1 MDTIEVTI
9 TLSIPVQDKWQ
20 FVAGDALREVIDTI
34 YMHPNAMH
42 AVCNDQGERYKA
54 YFEVKGN

>member
-1 MDTIEVTI
+1 VDTIEVTVK
-9 TLSIPVQDKWQ
+9 LSVPVQDKWQ

>member
-1 MDTIEVTI
+1 MDTIEVTVK
-9 TLSIPVQDKWQ
+9 LSVPVQDKWQ